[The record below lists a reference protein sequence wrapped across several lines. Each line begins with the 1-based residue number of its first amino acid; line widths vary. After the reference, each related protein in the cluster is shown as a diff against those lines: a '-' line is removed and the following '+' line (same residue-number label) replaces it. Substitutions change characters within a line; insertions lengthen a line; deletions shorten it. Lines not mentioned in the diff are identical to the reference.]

1 MAFFQFPTPAWP
13 LTLTTPFGLCG
24 SAPSSVADASS
35 APRPTV
41 QRSTS
46 PGTPALATRS
56 QVALSL
62 YTNSSRSLY
71 GNLQTPV
78 FRLPPHPHH
87 NPWKGR
93 AGTLP
98 HSFTLC
104 LQRPQDSASETTA
117 RSVRL
122 ERPKGPKA
130 SAAPRRAHPSPN
142 PTFPSAA
149 RAAPPR

>member
-46 PGTPALATRS
+46 YGMPALATRS

-78 FRLPPHPHH
+78 FRLPPHPPP

-117 RSVRL
+117 GSVRL